1 MPLCVHLRTRVGA
14 MVGRDNK
21 FLDSL
26 YKSEVDS
33 FLMFA
38 NCDPPPNALDESSS
52 RSEGSSTL
60 QCHGGILGESDLS
73 WFAECDECVAVAG
86 DVAPSAPRSST
97 DTRGESAPG
106 SFTDT
111 DTYIR

>member
-1 MPLCVHLRTRVGA
+1 

-26 YKSEVDS
+26 CKSEVDS

-38 NCDPPPNALDESSS
+38 NCDPPPKALDASSS

-73 WFAECDECVAVAG
+73 WFAECDECVAVLVMWHHLRLVRPQTHVVNLRLAHSQTQTRTSAKDPLSQRLGTAG
-86 DVAPSAPRSST
+86 
-97 DTRGESAPG
+97 
-106 SFTDT
+106 
-111 DTYIR
+111 